1 MNMDLHNCY
10 RQQDFRYRSLAG
22 GIFPDTNEIVLS

>member
-1 MNMDLHNCY
+1 MTSRNRGN
-10 RQQDFRYRSLAG
+10 QAGYRSLAC